1 MTSGPTSPDPSA
13 NPKWAELAAA
23 AAAVPTIRDLLD
35 ADPGRPARSTVS
47 AAGITLDFARQQITP
62 QALAALI
69 ELAEKQGVFDRRTAM
84 FAGEHINTTEDRAVL
99 HTALRLPR
107 GARLIVDEVDVV
119 SEVHEVLDLMG
130 NFAKSVRNGKWRGA
144 TGKRINAIV
153 NIGIGG
159 SDLGPAMAYQALR
172 DFSKRD
178 MGFHFV
184 SNVDPTDLSEVLRS
198 LDPART
204 LFVIASKTF
213 STLETMTNGRAA
225 RAWLVSALGEKAV
238 INHFVAVS
246 SNREL
251 VEKFGIDSKNMFGF
265 WDWVGG
271 RYSMDAAIGLS
282 TMIAIGPKA
291 FSQLLAGFHAMDK
304 HFETARA
311 DQNLPV
317 IMGLLAVWNR
327 DFLNISTNAVLPYSQ
342 YLSRFP
348 AYLQQLTMESNG
360 KRVRLD
366 GTPVTYQ
373 TGAIVWGEP
382 GTNGQHSFY
391 QLIHQGTSPVACD
404 IIVIAQSDN
413 PLGDQQNMLIANALA
428 QAAVL
433 ARGRTIDEV
442 AADGTSKELAPH
454 KVMPGNRPTSVI
466 SAPRLDPF
474 TLGALIALYE
484 HSVFVQGAFWGIN
497 SFDQWGVELGKKVA
511 LGILAVI
518 DGQADMSTV
527 DVATAHSIEVLA
539 TQGRA

>member
-1 MTSGPTSPDPSA
+1 MTRLLTSPDPAA
-13 NPKWAELAAA
+13 NPIWAKLTA
-23 AAAVPTIRDLLD
+23 AAAVVPDIRALLD
-35 ADPGRPARSTVS
+35 ADQDRPVRSTVS
-47 AAGITLDFARQQITP
+47 AAGITLDFARQRIAP
-62 QALAALI
+62 ESLAALI
-69 ELAEKQGVFDRRTAM
+69 ELADQQGVFIRRAAM
-84 FAGEHINTTEDRAVL
+84 FAGEHINVTEDRAVL

-107 GARLIVDEVDVV
+107 GSSLIVDGVDVAA
-119 SEVHEVLDLMG
+119 EVHQVLDRMG
-130 NFAKSVRNGKWRGA
+130 SFAKAVRSGKWRGA
-144 TGKRINAIV
+144 TGKRITAVV

-159 SDLGPAMAYQALR
+159 SDLGPAMAYEALR
-172 DFSKRD
+172 AYSKRG
-178 MGFHFV
+178 MTFRFV
-184 SNVDPTDLSEVLRS
+184 SNVDPTDISEAIGD

-204 LFVIASKTF
+204 LFIIASKTF

-225 RAWLVSALGEKAV
+225 RSWLVDALGEKAV
-238 INHFVAVS
+238 SKHFVAVS
-246 SNREL
+246 SNSEL
-251 VEKFGIDSKNMFGF
+251 VEAFGIDRANMFGF

-282 TMIAIGPKA
+282 TMIAVGPKGFA
-291 FSQLLAGFHAMDK
+291 SMLAGFHAMDK
-304 HFETARA
+304 HFETEPAHR
-311 DQNLPV
+311 NLPV

-360 KRVRLD
+360 KAVRLD

-404 IIVIAQSDN
+404 IIVVAQSDN

-433 ARGRTIDEV
+433 ARGRTLAEV
-442 AADGTSKELAPH
+442 TADGTDLALAPH

-466 SAPRLDPF
+466 STARLDPF
-474 TLGALIALYE
+474 SLGALIALYE
-484 HSVFVQGAFWGIN
+484 HSVFVQGALWGIN

-518 DGQADMSTV
+518 EGQAEPSSVDSATV
-527 DVATAHSIEVLA
+527 HSIAVIAEQFA
-539 TQGRA
+539 R

>member
-1 MTSGPTSPDPSA
+1 MTGLLTSPDPAA
-13 NPKWAELAAA
+13 NPIWAKLTA
-23 AAAVPTIRDLLD
+23 AAAVVPDIRALLD
-35 ADPGRPARSTVS
+35 ADQDRPVRSTVS
-47 AAGITLDFARQQITP
+47 AAGITLVFARQRITP
-62 QALAALI
+62 ESLTALI
-69 ELAEKQGVFDRRTAM
+69 ELADQQGVFIRRAAM
-84 FAGEHINTTEDRAVL
+84 FAGEHINITEDRAVL

-107 GARLIVDEVDVV
+107 GSSLVVDGVDVAA
-119 SEVHEVLDLMG
+119 EVHQVLDRMG
-130 NFAKSVRNGKWRGA
+130 SFAKAVRNGKWRGA
-144 TGKRINAIV
+144 TGKRITAVV

-159 SDLGPAMAYQALR
+159 SDLGPAMAYEALR
-172 DFSKRD
+172 AFSKRG
-178 MGFHFV
+178 MTFRFV
-184 SNVDPTDLSEVLRS
+184 SNVDPTDISEAIGD

-225 RAWLVSALGEKAV
+225 RSWLVDALGEKAV
-238 INHFVAVS
+238 SKHFVAVS
-246 SNREL
+246 SNSEI
-251 VEKFGIDSKNMFGF
+251 VEAFGIDRDNMFGF

-271 RYSMDAAIGLS
+271 LYSMDAAIGLS
-282 TMIAIGPKA
+282 TMIAVGPKGFA
-291 FSQLLAGFHAMDK
+291 SMLAGFHAMDK
-304 HFETARA
+304 HFETEPAPR
-311 DQNLPV
+311 NLPV

-360 KRVRLD
+360 KAVRLD

-404 IIVIAQSDN
+404 IIVVAQSDN

-433 ARGRTIDEV
+433 ARGRTLAEV
-442 AADGTSKELAPH
+442 TADGTDLALAPH

-466 SAPRLDPF
+466 STARLDPF

-484 HSVFVQGAFWGIN
+484 HSVFVQGALWGIN

-518 DGQADMSTV
+518 EGQAEPSSIDSATV
-527 DVATAHSIEVLA
+527 HSIAVIAEQFA
-539 TQGRA
+539 P

>member
-1 MTSGPTSPDPSA
+1 MTRLLTSPDPAA
-13 NPKWAELAAA
+13 NPIWAKLTA
-23 AAAVPTIRDLLD
+23 AAAVVPDIRALLD
-35 ADPGRPARSTVS
+35 ADQDRPVRSTVS
-47 AAGITLDFARQQITP
+47 AAGITLDFARQRIAP
-62 QALAALI
+62 ESLAALI
-69 ELAEKQGVFDRRTAM
+69 ELADQQGVFIRRAAM
-84 FAGEHINTTEDRAVL
+84 FAGEHINVTEDRAVL

-107 GARLIVDEVDVV
+107 GSSLIVDGVDVAA
-119 SEVHEVLDLMG
+119 EVHQVLDRMG
-130 NFAKSVRNGKWRGA
+130 SFAKAVRSGKWRGA
-144 TGKRINAIV
+144 TGKRITAVV

-159 SDLGPAMAYQALR
+159 SDLGPAMAYEALR
-172 DFSKRD
+172 AYSKRG
-178 MGFHFV
+178 MTFRFV
-184 SNVDPTDLSEVLRS
+184 SNVDPTDISEAIGD

-204 LFVIASKTF
+204 LFIIASKTF

-225 RAWLVSALGEKAV
+225 RSWLVDALGEKAV
-238 INHFVAVS
+238 SKHFVAVS
-246 SNREL
+246 SNSEL
-251 VEKFGIDSKNMFGF
+251 VEAFGIDRANMFGF

-282 TMIAIGPKA
+282 TMIAVGPKGFA
-291 FSQLLAGFHAMDK
+291 SMLAGFHAMDK
-304 HFETARA
+304 HFETEPAHR
-311 DQNLPV
+311 NLPV
-317 IMGLLAVWNR
+317 ILGLLAVWNR

-360 KRVRLD
+360 KAVRLD

-404 IIVIAQSDN
+404 IIVVAQSDN

-433 ARGRTIDEV
+433 ARGRTLAEV
-442 AADGTSKELAPH
+442 TADGTDLALAPH

-466 SAPRLDPF
+466 STARLDPF
-474 TLGALIALYE
+474 SLGALIALYE
-484 HSVFVQGAFWGIN
+484 HSVFVQGALWGIN

-518 DGQADMSTV
+518 EGQAEPASVDSATV
-527 DVATAHSIEVLA
+527 HSIAVIAEQFA
-539 TQGRA
+539 R

>member
-1 MTSGPTSPDPSA
+1 M
-13 NPKWAELAAA
+13 
-23 AAAVPTIRDLLD
+23 
-35 ADPGRPARSTVS
+35 
-47 AAGITLDFARQQITP
+47 
-62 QALAALI
+62 
-69 ELAEKQGVFDRRTAM
+69 
-84 FAGEHINTTEDRAVL
+84 
-99 HTALRLPR
+99 
-107 GARLIVDEVDVV
+107 V

-413 PLGDQQNMLIANALA
+413 PLGGQQNMLIANALA

-484 HSVFVQGAFWGIN
+484 HSVFVQGALWGIN

-527 DVATAHSIEVLA
+527 DAATAHSIEVLA